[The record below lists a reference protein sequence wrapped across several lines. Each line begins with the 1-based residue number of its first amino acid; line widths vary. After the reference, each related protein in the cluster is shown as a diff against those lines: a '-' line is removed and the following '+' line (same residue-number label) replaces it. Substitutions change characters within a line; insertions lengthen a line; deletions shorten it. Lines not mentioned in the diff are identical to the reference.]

1 MYSLPYALLMWGML
15 TFLPSIGITCFMNIQ
30 GSIEGL
36 LPRVVYAFTWL
47 AVLCLIFWTALT
59 GWETTAKKS
68 WRDLIPFWGFW
79 RKKKDEAEPGSDSEA
94 VLSDSVSICSTAS
107 STRSWSRRIGKLRV
121 RLAKS
126 KKDSMN
132 SLDGIILAG
141 ANPVQ

>member
-1 MYSLPYALLMWGML
+1 ML

-36 LPRVVYAFTWL
+36 LPRVVYGVTWF

-68 WRDLIPFWGFW
+68 WRELIPFWGFW
-79 RKKKDEAEPGSDSEA
+79 RKKRDESEQGADNDADA

-126 KKDSMN
+126 KEDSMN